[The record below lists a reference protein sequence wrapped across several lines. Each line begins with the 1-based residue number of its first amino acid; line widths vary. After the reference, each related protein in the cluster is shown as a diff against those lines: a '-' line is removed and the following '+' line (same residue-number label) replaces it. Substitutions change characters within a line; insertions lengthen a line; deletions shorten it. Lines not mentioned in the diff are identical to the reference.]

1 MLMRLEPFDPFDR
14 FTEQLASERRSRDIP
29 LDAYLRD
36 TEFMAHLELTGAVQ
50 GLKDRN
56 LEAATAAA

>member
-1 MLMRLEPFDPFDR
+1 MLMRFEPFDPFDR

-36 TEFMAHLELTGAVQ
+36 NEFMVHLELPAADR
-50 GLKDRN
+50 GL
-56 LEAATAAA
+56 EHTVEMVTAAA